1 MKWEQTNI
9 MLKLI
14 ALSTVAFGLL
24 AQPKAGPV
32 QIFKESDLRP
42 GMKATAWTVFS
53 GTEAEAVPVEIVG
66 ILKNAWGPKQDIII
80 GKMTG
85 RAQITNVA
93 GGMSGS
99 PVYIDGKLVGA
110 VALRMS
116 VFSPDSICGITPIEY
131 MLEIND
137 LDASKPADPKAPM
150 TGAKRAAVE
159 LPGDLLNQLVA
170 AGSSPS
176 ILRNPPLMVPIETP
190 LALSGFTD
198 RTLKEFGPMFQ
209 QMGLQAVQGG
219 AAGSV
224 TGSQLSSSWRESLKP
239 GETVAGVLV
248 SGDKSITGMG
258 TVTYNDGKRVLA
270 FGHPFFNLGQLSMPM
285 SKGEIV
291 MVLASAFQP
300 NKMGNATDI
309 VGALRQDR
317 HSGIMGQLGE
327 MAETVPVSLNVRSY
341 GLDGKVQSEKPFH
354 YNFFVNQ
361 KWTPFLFMLTVFDTI
376 NSINEFGEDMT
387 YRFNGHVEMDGQK
400 FDLHTMQAPNDGPT
414 PAPMILAGWLGE
426 KFSRLYGNSVEMP
439 KLKRFDAVVDLI
451 PERRTISIEHAWLPV
466 SDVEP
471 GSEVPVKVYLR
482 PFRGERIEKVV
493 KLKLPAG
500 LSKGEHRI
508 LLSDSETLDRIQ
520 TRLAGSSRFLTIP
533 QTVSVISQERSNTK
547 LYVSLIEPRPTVFAE
562 DKALPSLPG
571 SVLNVM
577 QTGRTGNRMLPAI
590 AETTAEQTEL
600 ELDQV
605 VSGSYTLRFTVR

>member
-1 MKWEQTNI
+1 
-9 MLKLI
+9 MLKLT
-14 ALSTVAFGLL
+14 ATLVAFALGLM

-53 GTEAEAVPVEIVG
+53 GSDAEAVPVEIVG

-85 RAQITNVA
+85 KAQITNVA

-116 VFSPDSICGITPIEY
+116 VFSPDSICGITPIEN

-137 LDASKPADPKAPM
+137 LDASRPPDPKAP
-150 TGAKRAAVE
+150 GVAKRAAVE
-159 LPGDLLNQLVA
+159 LPGELLNQLVA
-170 AGSSPS
+170 AGASPS
-176 ILRNPPLMVPIETP
+176 LLHAQPLMVPIETP

-224 TGSQLSSSWRESLKP
+224 NGSQLAAGWRDALKP
-239 GETVAGVLV
+239 GETIAGVLV

-327 MAETVPVSLNVRSY
+327 MAETVPVSLKIRSW
-341 GLDGKVQSEKPFH
+341 GLDGKLQGEKPFH
-354 YNFFVNQ
+354 FNFFVNQ
-361 KWTPFLFMLTVFDTI
+361 KWTPFLFMLTVFDSI

-387 YRFNGHVEMDGQK
+387 YRFSGHVEMDGNK
-400 FDLHTMQAPNDGPT
+400 TFDLHTMQAPNDGPA
-414 PAPMILAGWLGE
+414 APPMVLAGWLGE
-426 KFSRLYGNSVEMP
+426 KFNRLYGNSIEMP
-439 KLKRFDAVVDLI
+439 KLKSFDGVIDLI
-451 PERRTISIEHAWLPV
+451 PERRTLAIEQAWLPV

-471 GSEVPVKVYLR
+471 GAEVPVKVYLR
-482 PFRGERIEKVV
+482 PFRGERLERVV
-493 KLKLPAG
+493 KLRLPAG
-500 LSKGEHRI
+500 LAKGEHRI
-508 LLSDSETLDRIQ
+508 LISDAETLDRAQ
-520 TRLAGSSRFLTIP
+520 SRLAGGNRFLTIP
-533 QTVSVISQERSNTK
+533 QTVSLIAQERSNTR

-562 DKALPSLPG
+562 DKAMPSLPG

-577 QTGRTGNRMLPAI
+577 QTGRTGNRPLPTV
-590 AETTAEQTEL
+590 AETAAEQADL

-605 VSGSYTLRFTVR
+605 VSGAYSLRFTVR

>member
-1 MKWEQTNI
+1 MNH
-9 MLKLI
+9 MLKLTAAFAAC
-14 ALSTVAFGLL
+14 ALIVFGQ
-24 AQPKAGPV
+24 APKAGPV

-53 GTEAEAVPVEIVG
+53 GSDAEAVPVEIVG

-116 VFSPDSICGITPIEY
+116 VFSPDSICGITPIES

-137 LDASKPADPKAPM
+137 LDASKSPDAKGPG
-150 TGAKRAAVE
+150 TVKRAAVE
-159 LPGDLLNQLVA
+159 LPGDLLNQLVS
-170 AGSSPS
+170 AGASPS
-176 ILRNPPLMVPIETP
+176 ILQQQPLMVPIETP

-198 RTLKEFGPMFQ
+198 RTLREFGPMFQ

-224 TGSQLSSSWRESLKP
+224 NGQLAAGWRDSLKP
-239 GETVAGVLV
+239 GETIAGVLV

-270 FGHPFFNLGQLSMPM
+270 FGHPFFSLGQMSMPM

-309 VGALRQDR
+309 VGALHQDR
-317 HSGIMGQLGE
+317 HSGIMGQLGDV
-327 MAETVPVSLNVRSY
+327 AETVPVSLNIRSY
-341 GLDGKVQSEKPFH
+341 GLDGKIQSEKPFH
-354 YNFFVNQ
+354 FNFFVNQ
-361 KWTPFLFMLTVFDTI
+361 KWTPFLFMLTVFDSI

-387 YRFNGHVEMDGQK
+387 YRFNGHVEMDGNK
-400 FDLHTMQAPNDGPT
+400 TFDLRTMAAPSDGPA
-414 PAPMILAGWLGE
+414 APPMVLAGWLGD
-426 KFSRLYGNSVEMP
+426 KFNRLYSNSIEMP
-439 KLKRFDAVVDLI
+439 KLKKFEGTIDLI
-451 PERRTISIEHAWLPV
+451 PERRTLAIEHAWLPV

-471 GSEVPVKVYLR
+471 GAEVPVKVYLR
-482 PFRGERIEKVV
+482 PFRGERVERIV
-493 KLKLPAG
+493 KLKLPSG
-500 LSKGEHRI
+500 LTKGEHR
-508 LLSDSETLDRIQ
+508 LLISDADTLDRVQ
-520 TRLAGSSRFLTIP
+520 SRVAASSRFLTIP
-533 QTVSVISQERSNTK
+533 QTVSVITQERSNTK

-562 DKALPSLPG
+562 DKALPGLPG

-577 QTGRTGNRMLPAI
+577 QTGRTGNRALPAI
-590 AETTAEQTEL
+590 AETAAEQADV

-605 VSGSYTLRFTVR
+605 VSGSYSLRLTVR

>member
-1 MKWEQTNI
+1 MW
-9 MLKLI
+9 KLTAASV
-14 ALSTVAFGLL
+14 ALTLGLF
-24 AQPKAGPV
+24 AQPPKSGPV
-32 QIFKESDLRP
+32 QIFKQADLRP

-53 GTEAEAVPVEIVG
+53 GSVAEAVPVEIIG

-116 VFSPDSICGITPIEY
+116 VFSPDSICGITPIEN

-137 LDASKPADPKAPM
+137 LDASKTPDQKAP
-150 TGAKRAAVE
+150 GVARRAAVE
-159 LPGDLLNQLVA
+159 LPGDLLRQLVA
-170 AGSSPS
+170 AGAAPS
-176 ILRNPPLMVPIETP
+176 ILQQQPFMVPIETP

-224 TGSQLSSSWRESLKP
+224 NGNQLAADWRDALKP

-248 SGDKSITGMG
+248 SGDKSVTGMG

-309 VGALRQDR
+309 VGALHQDR
-317 HSGIMGQLGE
+317 HSGIMGQLGD
-327 MAETVPVSLNVRSY
+327 MAETVPVSLNIRSY
-341 GLDGKVQSEKPFH
+341 GLDGKLQSEKPFH

-361 KWTPFLFMLTVFDTI
+361 KWTPFLFMLTVFDSI
-376 NSINEFGEDMT
+376 NSINEYGEDMT
-387 YRFNGHVEMDGQK
+387 YRFKGHVEMDGHT

-414 PAPMILAGWLGE
+414 GPPMILAGWLGE
-426 KFSRLYGNSVEMP
+426 KFNRLYGNSVEMP
-439 KLKRFDAVVDLI
+439 KLKRFEATVDLI
-451 PERRTISIEHAWLPV
+451 PERRTLAIEHAWL
-466 SDVEP
+466 STSEAEP

-482 PFRGERIEKVV
+482 QFRGERLERTV
-493 KLKLPAG
+493 KLRLPAG
-500 LSKGEHRI
+500 LTKGEHRI
-508 LLSDSETLDRIQ
+508 LISDAETLDRVQ
-520 TRLAGSSRFLTIP
+520 ARLAGSSRFLTIS
-533 QTVSVISQERSNTK
+533 QTVSLIAQERSNTK

-577 QTGRTGNRMLPAI
+577 QTGRTGNRALPAV
-590 AETTAEQTEL
+590 AETAAEQADL

-605 VSGSYTLRFTVR
+605 VSGSYSLRFTVR

>member
-1 MKWEQTNI
+1 MW
-9 MLKLI
+9 KLI
-14 ALSTVAFGLL
+14 AAIAALTFGLF

-116 VFSPDSICGITPIEY
+116 VFSPDSICGITPIEN

-137 LDASKPADPKAPM
+137 LDASKTTDPKAP
-150 TGAKRAAVE
+150 GVAKRAAVE
-159 LPGDLLNQLVA
+159 LPGDLLNQMVS
-170 AGSSPS
+170 AGASPS
-176 ILRNPPLMVPIETP
+176 ILQAQPLMIPIETP

-224 TGSQLSSSWRESLKP
+224 NGSQLAAGWRDSLKP
-239 GETVAGVLV
+239 GETIAGVLV

-258 TVTYNDGKRVLA
+258 TVTYNDGKRILA
-270 FGHPFFNLGQLSMPM
+270 FGHPFFNLGQMSMPM

-317 HSGIMGQLGE
+317 HSGIMGHLGE

-341 GLDGKVQSEKPFH
+341 GLDGKLQSEKPFH

-361 KWTPFLFMLTVFDTI
+361 KWTPFLFMLTMFDTI
-376 NSINEFGEDMT
+376 NSINEYGEDMT
-387 YRFNGHVEMDGQK
+387 YRFSGRVEMEGNK
-400 FDLHTMQAPNDGPT
+400 TFDLRTMQAPNDGPT
-414 PAPMILAGWLGE
+414 PPPMVLAGWLGE
-426 KFSRLYGNSVEMP
+426 KFNRLYANSVEMP

-451 PERRTISIEHAWLPV
+451 PERRTLAIEHAWLPV
-466 SDVEP
+466 SEVEP
-471 GSEVPVKVYLR
+471 GSEVPIKVYLR
-482 PFRGERIEKVV
+482 PFRGERLERIV

-500 LSKGEHRI
+500 LAKGEHRM

-520 TRLAGSSRFLTIP
+520 ARLTGSNRFLTIP
-533 QTVSVISQERSNTK
+533 QTVSLISQERSNTK

-577 QTGRTGNRMLPAI
+577 QTGRTGNRALPAI
-590 AETTAEQTEL
+590 AETAAEQTDL

-605 VSGSYTLRFTVR
+605 VSGAYSLRFTVR

>member
-1 MKWEQTNI
+1 MAF
-9 MLKLI
+9 
-14 ALSTVAFGLL
+14 ALGVVS
-24 AQPKAGPV
+24 AQQAKPPKAGPV
-32 QIFKESDLRP
+32 QIFKESDLKP

-85 RAQITNVA
+85 KAQITNVA

-116 VFSPDSICGITPIEY
+116 VFSPDSICGITPIES

-137 LDASKPADPKAPM
+137 LDTSKPTDPKAPG
-150 TGAKRAAVE
+150 TVKRAAVE

-170 AGSSPS
+170 VGASPS
-176 ILRNPPLMVPIETP
+176 LLRTPPLMVPIETP
-190 LALSGFTD
+190 LTFSGFTE
-198 RTLKEFGPMFQ
+198 RTLREFGPMFQ
-209 QMGLQAVQGG
+209 QMGLQAAQGG

-224 TGSQLSSSWRESLKP
+224 NGNQLAPGWRDALKP
-239 GETVAGVLV
+239 GETVTGVLV
-248 SGDKSITGMG
+248 SGDKSINGMG

-270 FGHPFFNLGQLSMPM
+270 FGHPFFSLGQMSMPM

-300 NKMGNATDI
+300 NKMGNATEI
-309 VGALRQDR
+309 VGSLHQDR
-317 HSGIMGQLGE
+317 HSGIMGQLGDL
-327 MAETVPVSLNVRSY
+327 AETVPVSLNIRSF
-341 GLDGKVQSEKPFH
+341 GLDGKLQSEKPFKF
-354 YNFFVNQ
+354 NFFVHQ
-361 KWTPFLFMLTVFDTI
+361 KWTPFLFMLTVFDSI

-387 YRFNGHVEMDGQK
+387 YRFKGHVEMDGQT
-400 FDLHTMQAPNDGPT
+400 FDLNTMAAPNDGPA
-414 PAPMILAGWLGE
+414 APPMVLAGWLGE
-426 KFSRLYGNSVEMP
+426 KFNRLFGNSVEMP
-439 KLKRFDAVVDLI
+439 KLKRFEGSIDLI
-451 PERRTISIEHAWLPV
+451 PERRTLAVEHAWLPV

-471 GSEVPVKVYLR
+471 GTEVPVKVYLR
-482 PFRGERIEKVV
+482 PFRGERIEQVV
-493 KLKLPAG
+493 KIKLPSG
-500 LSKGEHRI
+500 LSKGEHR
-508 LLSDSETLDRIQ
+508 LLISDSETLDRVQ
-520 TRLAGSSRFLTIP
+520 SRLAGSNRFITIP
-533 QTVSVISQERSNTK
+533 QTVSLIAQERSNTK
-547 LYVSLIEPRPTVFAE
+547 LYVSLIEPKPTVFAE

-577 QTGRTGNRMLPAI
+577 QTGRTGSRPLPGMAESAI
-590 AETTAEQTEL
+590 EQASV

-605 VSGSYTLRFTVR
+605 VSGAYSLRFTVR

>member
-1 MKWEQTNI
+1 
-9 MLKLI
+9 MLKLT
-14 ALSTVAFGLL
+14 ATLVAFALGLM

-42 GMKATAWTVFS
+42 GMKATAWTVFNGS
-53 GTEAEAVPVEIVG
+53 DAEAVPVEIVG

-85 RAQITNVA
+85 KAQITNVA

-116 VFSPDSICGITPIEY
+116 VFSPDSICGITPIEN

-137 LDASKPADPKAPM
+137 LDASRPPDPKAP
-150 TGAKRAAVE
+150 GVAKRAAVE
-159 LPGDLLNQLVA
+159 LPGELLNQLVA
-170 AGSSPS
+170 AGASPS
-176 ILRNPPLMVPIETP
+176 LLHAQPLMVPIETP

-224 TGSQLSSSWRESLKP
+224 NGSQLAAGWRDALKP
-239 GETVAGVLV
+239 GETIAGVLV

-327 MAETVPVSLNVRSY
+327 MAETVPVSLNIRSY
-341 GLDGKVQSEKPFH
+341 GLDGKLQSEKPFH
-354 YNFFVNQ
+354 FNFFVNQ
-361 KWTPFLFMLTVFDTI
+361 KWTPFLFMLTVFDSI

-387 YRFNGHVEMDGQK
+387 YRFSGHVEMEGNK
-400 FDLHTMQAPNDGPT
+400 TFDLHTMQAPNDGPT
-414 PAPMILAGWLGE
+414 AAPMILAGWLGE
-426 KFSRLYGNSVEMP
+426 KFNRLYGNSVEMP
-439 KLKRFDAVVDLI
+439 KLKRFDGVVDLI
-451 PERRTISIEHAWLPV
+451 PERRTLAIEQAWLSA

-471 GSEVPVKVYLR
+471 GAEVPIKVYLR
-482 PFRGERIEKVV
+482 PFRGERVEHTV

-500 LSKGEHRI
+500 LTKGEHRI
-508 LLSDSETLDRIQ
+508 LVSDSETLDRIQ
-520 TRLAGSSRFLTIP
+520 SRLTGSSRFLTIP
-533 QTVSVISQERSNTK
+533 QTVSLFSQERSNTK

-562 DKALPSLPG
+562 DKAMPSLPG

-577 QTGRTGNRMLPAI
+577 QTGRTGNRMLPAV
-590 AETTAEQTEL
+590 AETAAEQTEL

-605 VSGSYTLRFTVR
+605 VSGAYSLRFTVR